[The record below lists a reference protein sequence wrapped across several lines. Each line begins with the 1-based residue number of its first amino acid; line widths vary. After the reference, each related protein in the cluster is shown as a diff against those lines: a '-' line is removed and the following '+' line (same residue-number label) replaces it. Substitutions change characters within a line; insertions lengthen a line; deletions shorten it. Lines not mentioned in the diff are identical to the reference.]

1 MLGGPPRG
9 LRRRR
14 ETQRCNAGRETD
26 GPRPGGGDAGARRR
40 PGLAQDSG
48 GTGEAFTATAGPDSL
63 GGDGE
68 RFALRQ
74 PGGDDFLFSAE
85 EGEILGDDDVQ
96 GGSGNDACAVDEQDE
111 VSNCENLVIR

>member
-1 MLGGPPRG
+1 MQRG
-9 LRRRR
+9 SR
-14 ETQRCNAGRETD
+14 NGRPSSRWR
-26 GPRPGGGDAGARRR
+26 GRWRSPAAR
-40 PGLAQDSG
+40 LAQDSG
-48 GTGEAFTATAGPDSL
+48 GTGETFTATAGPDSL